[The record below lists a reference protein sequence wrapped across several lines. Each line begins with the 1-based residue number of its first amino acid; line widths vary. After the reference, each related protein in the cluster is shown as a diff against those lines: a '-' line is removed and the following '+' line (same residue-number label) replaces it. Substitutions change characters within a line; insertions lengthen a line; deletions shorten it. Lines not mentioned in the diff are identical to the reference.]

1 MKHTWNKAAWALLAS
16 PLLFTSCAKNDKGQL
31 DGPVPTATFTTS
43 PPKVVGLTS
52 SVTFTSTATNAAFYE
67 WDFGDGTRGTGQTVT
82 HVYTTGGTVKTQL
95 LTSGKGGTGVSAQT
109 DLVLPPVT
117 DAVKLLLTGGSSKT
131 WMLDNTVDA
140 PIVVGP
146 SDSNYTG
153 YYAGGPAGSLPA
165 CQADDEYTFTSAN
178 NFTYDPKQQT
188 FVAGASGGC
197 QAPRPGTS
205 DYTYGPAVGPGYAML
220 EFKKAGT
227 FIGVTDAPDL
237 TYRVI
242 SIDATHMVLR
252 AGKSTGNLIFQMK
265 LVAK

>member
-1 MKHTWNKAAWALLAS
+1 MKYTWNKAAWALLAG
-16 PLLFTSCAKNDKGQL
+16 PLLLASCDKNDKGQL
-31 DGPVPTATFTTS
+31 DGPVPTATFTAS
-43 PPKVVGLTS
+43 APMAVGLTT
-52 SVTFTSTATNAAFYE
+52 SVTFTSTATDAAFYE

-82 HVYTTGGTVKTQL
+82 HVYATGGTVKVQL
-95 LTSGKGGTGVSAQT
+95 TTSGRGGTGVSAQT

-131 WMLDNTVDA
+131 WVLDNTVAA

-146 SDSNYTG
+146 SDASPDG

-165 CQADDEYTFTSAN
+165 CQADDEFTFSNANLYTYNAK
-178 NFTYDPKQQT
+178 DQT
-188 FVAGASGGC
+188 FVAGNTGGC
-197 QAPRPGTS
+197 SAPRSGTS
-205 DYTYGPAVGPGYAML
+205 TFTFGSSVGPGIAMF
-220 EFKKAGT
+220 EFQKPGT

-237 TYRVI
+237 TYRII

-252 AGKSTGNLIFQMK
+252 AGKPTAGTIFQFK